1 MVSSLRI
8 RNFILPMLFYAAA
21 ALCIGFFMYSAY
33 HGTRGIMAK
42 REYKLKIS
50 NLQQQLDI
58 LKTEH
63 NRWQVRVNLVQ
74 PTSFD
79 PDIVEERARLIL
91 NYAHKNDVIILL
103 DK

>member
-1 MVSSLRI
+1 MVYSLRI
-8 RNFILPMLFYAAA
+8 RNFILPMLFYAATC
-21 ALCIGFFMYSAY
+21 LVVCFFMYSAY
-33 HGTRGIMAK
+33 HGSRGIMAK
-42 REYKLKIS
+42 RDYKLKIS
-50 NLQQQLDI
+50 NLQSQLDA

-91 NYAHKNDVIILL
+91 NNAHKNDVIILF